1 VKKRKSLEDL
11 VAMISHDPENLN
23 PCEKKKK
30 SIEDLVGMST
40 HDPENLNPC
49 EEKKIV

>member
-1 VKKRKSLEDL
+1 
-11 VAMISHDPENLN
+11 MISHDPENLN

>member
-1 VKKRKSLEDL
+1 LWKE
-11 VAMISHDPENLN
+11 
-23 PCEKKKK
+23 KK